1 MPRRPATP
9 RGVAEQV
16 SRLAVGASVAT
27 GEIAWLAQELDLTSA
42 LDVEIA
48 TAGVAITGLQASLL
62 AIAAAVQE
70 VAEAG
75 GPGEAF
81 ASADAL
87 RNAALALDELLPAY
101 QPARLAGRREERPE
115 QRAAERL
122 RRLRV
127 RGRLDLDVGAVVG
140 ELDGHVDRQ
149 RLQRDVVRPEEE
161 LRILICCSVSLKL
174 MPTSRNRP
182 SSWPVEKLSLIS
194 GAIARS
200 PA

>member
-1 MPRRPATP
+1 MSRFSPDPDRPAYLVASIVALANHATALAVDSAVEAARAEQAGDV
-9 RGVAEQV
+9 RGVSEQV
-16 SRLAVGASVAT
+16 GRLAVGAGVAT

-75 GPGEAF
+75 GPAEAY

-101 QPARLAGRREERPE
+101 QPAL
-115 QRAAERL
+115 
-122 RRLRV
+122 
-127 RGRLDLDVGAVVG
+127 
-140 ELDGHVDRQ
+140 
-149 RLQRDVVRPEEE
+149 
-161 LRILICCSVSLKL
+161 
-174 MPTSRNRP
+174 
-182 SSWPVEKLSLIS
+182 
-194 GAIARS
+194 
-200 PA
+200 